1 MKRNVGH
8 HRARALDCRGRAAPI
23 TSAPPFAFISVGQ
36 WGKKWRQMHSCT
48 NATGKIPKWL
58 KVTTLSKHL
67 LNKNIK
73 YRTSLVVKDS
83 ACQCRGHEFHPWS
96 GKIPQAAEPLT
107 LWAPRLLKPVHLEPV
122 LCNQRSHS
130 SEQPVRPTI
139 RESLGSNQDPA
150 QQKVK
155 QKTSDYKAA
164 EFFKKTLNWAEM
176 ERKAFIFHSS
186 EKLTHIS

>member
-1 MKRNVGH
+1 MERKWVPSLVWEDPTGRRATNPVSTTAAEARAP
-8 HRARALDCRGRAAPI
+8 RARALQP
-23 TSAPPFAFISVGQ
+23 
-36 WGKKWRQMHSCT
+36 
-48 NATGKIPKWL
+48 
-58 KVTTLSKHL
+58 
-67 LNKNIK
+67 
-73 YRTSLVVKDS
+73 
-83 ACQCRGHEFHPWS
+83 E
-96 GKIPQAAEPLT
+96 EPLQ
-107 LWAPRLLKPVHLEPV
+107 WAACAPHR
-122 LCNQRSHS
+122 
-130 SEQPVRPTI
+130 EQPVRPTI